1 MFNIK
6 DLAKPKKPTNDRS
19 SRSFVGFSTN
29 FFYEKSGII
38 IKIKTVHAPNG
49 SNFIQLN
56 ACNFS

>member
-29 FFYEKSGII
+29 FFYEK
-38 IKIKTVHAPNG
+38 
-49 SNFIQLN
+49 
-56 ACNFS
+56 